1 MAMAGNVTPTKP
13 SYIRFVCDDCH
24 TNTYWYEPDDGMLV
38 CIVCRYIRA
47 HPDMPEPLKRQ
58 LRGED

>member
-24 TNTYWYEPDDGMLV
+24 TNTLWYDEPDDVPV
-38 CIVCRYIRA
+38 CGTCRFIRA
-47 HPDMPEPLKRQ
+47 HPDMPESRKRQ

>member
-24 TNTYWYEPDDGMLV
+24 TNTYWYEPDDGTPV
-38 CIVCRYIRA
+38 CKVCR
-47 HPDMPEPLKRQ
+47 
-58 LRGED
+58 